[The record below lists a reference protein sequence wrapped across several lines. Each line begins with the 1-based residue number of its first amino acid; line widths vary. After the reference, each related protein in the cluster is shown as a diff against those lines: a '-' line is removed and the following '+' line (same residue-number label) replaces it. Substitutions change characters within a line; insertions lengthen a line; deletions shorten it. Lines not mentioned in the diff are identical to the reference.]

1 MNIAVRYQS
10 RGGNTK
16 AIAEAVAKAAASRAE
31 SVEVPLNGPVDV
43 LFIGGGVYASNID
56 ESLQKYIDALNPEF
70 VKTAAV
76 FTTGGFMGATDKI
89 SAALKAKG
97 INVCE
102 KALPVIML
110 FKNFMWFRGKGAVKV
125 SEKNRQLVDEFVKAA
140 IQ

>member
-56 ESLQKYIDALNPEF
+56 ESLKKYIDELKPEL

-76 FTTGGFMGATDKI
+76 FTTGGFVGATEKI
-89 SAALKAKG
+89 SAALKARG
-97 INVCE
+97 VSVCE
-102 KALPVIML
+102 KQMPVIML
-110 FKNFMWFRGKGAVKV
+110 FKNFMWFRGKGDVKL
-125 SEKNRQLVDEFVKAA
+125 SAKHLQLVDEFVKAA
-140 IQ
+140 IG